1 MPTRDA
7 SLPCGP
13 STVPLVANGN
23 STVVEV
29 EGTPLHGLAVQL
41 NVMATGV
48 STVPTLTAIV
58 HASTGSTVTTDDE
71 IVGQSPAILT
81 AGEYIIPFTTEKRY
95 ILVEYALTGAATDS
109 PNFSDAQAYVVENV
123 GHEWSRLVNFH

>member
-7 SLPCGP
+7 LLPCGP
-13 STVPLVANGN
+13 STVPLIANGN

-29 EGTPLHGLAVQL
+29 EGTPLNGLAVQI

-58 HASTGSTVTTDDE
+58 HASTAVGVTTDDE
-71 IVGQSPAILT
+71 IVGQSPAILV
-81 AGEYIIPFTTEKRY
+81 AGEYIVPFVTDKRY

-109 PNFSDAQAYVVENV
+109 PNFSDVQAYVIENV

>member
-13 STVPLVANGN
+13 STVPLIVNGN
-23 STVVEV
+23 STVLEV
-29 EGTPLHGLAVQL
+29 EGTPLNGLAVQV

-48 STVPTLTAIV
+48 STIPTLTVIV
-58 HASTGSTVTTDDE
+58 HASTAVGVTTDDE
-71 IVGQSPAILT
+71 IVGQSPAIQA
-81 AGEYIIPFTTEKRY
+81 AGEYIVPFVTEKRY

-109 PNFSDAQAYVVENV
+109 PNFSDAQAYVIENV

>member
-7 SLPCGP
+7 SLPCPP
-13 STVPLVANGN
+13 STLPLIANGN
-23 STVVEV
+23 STVVEI
-29 EGTPLHGLAVQL
+29 EGTPLNGLAVQL
-41 NVMATGV
+41 NIFAVSV
-48 STVPTLTAIV
+48 STVPTLKAYV
-58 HASTGSTVTTDDE
+58 HASTAVGVTTDDE
-71 IVGQSPAILT
+71 IVGQSPAILV

-109 PNFSDAQAYVVENV
+109 PNFSDAQAYVISNV

>member
-7 SLPCGP
+7 LLPCPP
-13 STVPLVANGN
+13 STVPLIANGN
-23 STVVEV
+23 STVVEI
-29 EGTPLHGLAVQL
+29 EGTPLSGMAVQV

-48 STVPTLTAIV
+48 STVPTLTVIV
-58 HASTGSTVTTDDE
+58 HASTAAAVTTDDE

-81 AGEYIIPFTTEKRY
+81 AGEYIVPFNTEKRY
-95 ILVEYALTGAATDS
+95 ILVEYSLTGAATDS

-123 GHEWSRLVNFH
+123 GTEWSRLTSFH